1 LTTGKCE
8 GIKLN
13 GEKPERGGFT
23 MNRKRDFVSIVSVIA
38 IIVAAFIF
46 TAFGLQNSSEHKVLF
61 EKAKF
66 MMETKGDLDGAIAL
80 FEEIIAKY
88 PGEREYAAKSQY
100 YIGLCFEK
108 LGQNQSQKAQD
119 AYQKV
124 VQNYPEQTQVVQRAQ
139 EKLTV
144 IFRAQVFLETG
155 SKNFRIQKVGTEG
168 ALGAPSPDGHYFSF
182 VDWESGNGE
191 LAIMDLATREK
202 HRLTHPSPGD
212 ESWYFVDNSLFSP
225 DGKKLAFT
233 RWKDDDSGEL
243 RIINADG
250 SDERILWSSKD
261 FYFWLNDW
269 TSDSKYI
276 LGLIHGE
283 KDNSNHM
290 ALVSVSNGDVHAIK
304 DLDSIDPRTMQF
316 CSCGRWIA
324 FDYPQAEDS
333 DKCDILLIKNDGSR
347 EITLVKHP
355 ADDRL
360 LGWTRDGHWLL
371 FLSDRSGTWDAWI
384 IPVKE
389 GRAIGETSLVKQN
402 IGPLGIR
409 GISPLGFTQDGS
421 FYYNRGLHRQDIYVS
436 TLNIEKVKLT
446 IPPKKASLRFE
457 GSNSDPNWSPDGKCL
472 AYISRRDPDLKASA
486 ICIQN
491 MENGEGI
498 ELSPKLEN
506 FGRMSW
512 FSDGKSLLGAGRD
525 KNVHGLHKV
534 DARTGRV
541 SILVPGAGRTGFH
554 SPRIS
559 PDAKYVFYESDSWE
573 EGTFR
578 IMRYNL
584 ETNQEKEIYRSE
596 WQILEMDVSPDG
608 ELLAFWEGRDNTIK
622 VIPVEGGKAKLLYEL
637 DSGGILSVVWSPDG
651 KYIFFS
657 KVGEGEGKVGRCEL
671 WRISREGGEAIK
683 YPLEADGME
692 DLSFHPDGRQIAFNS
707 GHHSN
712 EIWVMENFLPK
723 TKEK

>member
-1 LTTGKCE
+1 MNHK
-8 GIKLN
+8 KL
-13 GEKPERGGFT
+13 F
-23 MNRKRDFVSIVSVIA
+23 SW
-38 IIVAAFIF
+38 VALMVLFSL
-46 TAFGLQNSSEHKVLF
+46 AFGFQNSSEHKVLF

-66 MMETKGDLDGAIAL
+66 TMETKGDLNGAIKL
-80 FEEIIAKY
+80 FEEIIKKY
-88 PGEREYAAKSQY
+88 PDEREYAAKSQY
-100 YIGLCFEK
+100 FVGICYEK
-108 LGQNQSQKAQD
+108 LGLRQAQSAF
-119 AYQKV
+119 QKV
-124 VQNYPEQTQVVQRAQ
+124 LENYPEQTQVVQMAQ

-144 IFRAQVFLETG
+144 IFRAQVFLEKG

-168 ALGAPSPDGHYFSF
+168 ALDAPSPDGRYFSF

-191 LAIMDLATREK
+191 LAIMDLATGK
-202 HRLTHPSPGD
+202 KQRLTHPSPGD

-243 RIINADG
+243 RTINADG
-250 SDERILWSSKD
+250 SGERIIWSSKD

-269 TSDSKYI
+269 TSDGKYI

-283 KDNSNHM
+283 KDNSNQM
-290 ALVSVSNGDVHAIK
+290 ALVSAGNGNVQAIR
-304 DLDSIDPRTMQF
+304 DLGSIDPRTMQF
-316 CSCGRWIA
+316 CSYGRWIA
-324 FDYPQAEDS
+324 FDYPQIEDS
-333 DKCDILLIKNDGSR
+333 DKRDIFLFKNEGNR
-347 EITLVKHP
+347 EITLVRHP

-371 FLSDRSGTWDAWI
+371 FSSDRSGTWDAWI
-384 IPVKE
+384 IPVKD
-389 GRAIGETSLVKQN
+389 GRAIGDTSLVKQN
-402 IGPLGIR
+402 IGPRGIR

-421 FYYNRGLHRQDIYVS
+421 FYYDRSLHDQDIYVS
-436 TLNIEKVKLT
+436 DLNIEKVELT
-446 IPPKKASLRFE
+446 ASPKKATLRFE
-457 GSNSDPNWSPDGKCL
+457 GSNSDPNWSPDGKYL
-472 AYISRRDPDLKASA
+472 AYISRRDPDLKSPA

-491 MENGEGI
+491 MDSKEQI

-512 FSDGKSLLGAGRD
+512 FPEGKSLLVAGRY
-525 KNVHGLHKV
+525 KNVFGLHKV
-534 DARTGRV
+534 DARTGDISV
-541 SILVPGAGRTGFH
+541 LVPGGGRAGFH

-559 PDAKYVFYESDSWE
+559 PDGKYVFYESDSWE

-622 VIPVEGGKAKLLYEL
+622 VIPVEGGTAKLLYEL

-671 WRISREGGEAIK
+671 WRISRGGGEAIK
-683 YPLEADGME
+683 YPLTADGME
-692 DLSFHPDGRQIAFNS
+692 DLSFHPDGQQIAFNS
-707 GHHSN
+707 GHYRS
-712 EIWVMENFLPK
+712 EIWVMENFLPE
-723 TKEK
+723 EKK